1 MDKRDILIQFRDKIQ
16 ANKAISRG
24 DVISLEALIG
34 DNLITKEIHPNSFPE
49 QPIGI
54 NVDRSLEIVNK
65 EIDNLEVAPL
75 TSYDIITNL
84 RELER
89 DVDLMLSR
97 LKVLS
102 PYATRLSE
110 ALSSNDLKFFYDKE
124 KNLKDSNSESFLHL
138 IVTNDEWLRHLLN
151 ILDRSYDNI
160 PDILDATRI
169 QKGNGEYVDIGSIT
183 IAPIISILN
192 NSNLKSIS
200 SGISNFQ
207 ATNITVGEV
216 IKFLS
221 RIDDA
226 IIAYEEMLE
235 VLKDDINRV
244 EQGKVNGDLSMYHP
258 DNYAEYYTN
267 AVALIRTDNYT
278 RAILIILIR
287 MLPDKALKE
296 YEIHE

>member
-75 TSYDIITNL
+75 TSYYIITNL

-235 VLKDDINRV
+235 VLKEDINRV

-258 DNYAEYYTN
+258 DNYPEYYTN

>member
-16 ANKAISRG
+16 ANKAISRS
-24 DVISLEALIG
+24 DVVSLEALIG
-34 DNLITKEIHPNSFPE
+34 DNLITKEIHPNSLPE

-54 NVDRSLEIVNK
+54 NVERSLEIVNK

-75 TSYDIITNL
+75 TSYDVITNL

-89 DVDLMLSR
+89 DVNLMLSR

-138 IVTNDEWLRHLLN
+138 IVTHDEWLRHLLN

-235 VLKDDINRV
+235 VLKEDINRV

-258 DNYAEYYTN
+258 DNYPEYYTN

>member
-1 MDKRDILIQFRDKIQ
+1 MDKRDILIQFRDKMQ
-16 ANKAISRG
+16 ANKAISRS
-24 DVISLEALIG
+24 DVVSLEALIG

-89 DVDLMLSR
+89 DVNLMLSR

-138 IVTNDEWLRHLLN
+138 IVTHDEWLRHLLN

-169 QKGNGEYVDIGSIT
+169 QKGNGEYVDIGSII

-235 VLKDDINRV
+235 VLKEDINRV

>member
-16 ANKAISRG
+16 ANKTISRS

-54 NVDRSLEIVNK
+54 NVERSLEIVNK

-75 TSYDIITNL
+75 TSYDILCNL
-84 RELER
+84 RELECN
-89 DVDLMLSR
+89 VNGMLEK

-102 PYATRLSE
+102 SHARCLIE

-124 KNLKDSNSESFLHL
+124 KNLKDSNSESFLYLVVNH
-138 IVTNDEWLRHLLN
+138 DEWLRHLLN
-151 ILDRSYDNI
+151 ILNTSYDRI
-160 PDILDATRI
+160 ADILDATRI
-169 QKGNGEYVDIGSIT
+169 RKGDGEYVEIGSIT

-192 NSNLKSIS
+192 NSNLKSIY

-235 VLKDDINRV
+235 VLKEDISSV
-244 EQGKVNGDLSMYHP
+244 EQGKVNVDLSMYHP
-258 DNYAEYYTN
+258 DNYPEYYTN
-267 AVALIRTDNYT
+267 AVALIKTDDYT
-278 RAILIILIR
+278 RAIITILTY
-287 MLPDKALKE
+287 MLPNEVKKE
-296 YEIHE
+296 NDIE

>member
-89 DVDLMLSR
+89 DVNLMLSR

-138 IVTNDEWLRHLLN
+138 IVTHDEWLRHLLN

-226 IIAYEEMLE
+226 ITAYEEMLE
-235 VLKDDINRV
+235 VLKEDINRV

-258 DNYAEYYTN
+258 DNYTDYYTN

>member
-235 VLKDDINRV
+235 VLKEDINRV

-258 DNYAEYYTN
+258 DNYTEYYTN

>member
-54 NVDRSLEIVNK
+54 NVERSLEIVNK

-138 IVTNDEWLRHLLN
+138 IVTHDEWLRHLLN

-235 VLKDDINRV
+235 VLKEDINRV

-258 DNYAEYYTN
+258 DNYTEYYTN

>member
-16 ANKAISRG
+16 ANKAISRS
-24 DVISLEALIG
+24 DVVSLEALIG
-34 DNLITKEIHPNSFPE
+34 DNLITKEIHPNSFAE

-54 NVDRSLEIVNK
+54 NVERSLEIVNK

-75 TSYDIITNL
+75 TSYDVITNL

-89 DVDLMLSR
+89 DVNLMLSR

-138 IVTNDEWLRHLLN
+138 IVTHDEWLRHLLN

-192 NSNLKSIS
+192 NSNLKSIF

-235 VLKDDINRV
+235 VLKEDINRV

-258 DNYAEYYTN
+258 DNYTEYYTN

>member
-16 ANKAISRG
+16 ANKAISRS
-24 DVISLEALIG
+24 DVVSLEALIG

-54 NVDRSLEIVNK
+54 NVERSLEIVNK

-75 TSYDIITNL
+75 TSYDVITNL

-89 DVDLMLSR
+89 DVNLMLSR

-138 IVTNDEWLRHLLN
+138 IVTHDEWLRHLLN

-235 VLKDDINRV
+235 VLKEDINRV

-258 DNYAEYYTN
+258 DNYPEYYTN

>member
-54 NVDRSLEIVNK
+54 NIDRSLEIVNK

-89 DVDLMLSR
+89 DVNLMLSR

-138 IVTNDEWLRHLLN
+138 IVTHDEWLRHLLN

-235 VLKDDINRV
+235 VLKEDINRV

-258 DNYAEYYTN
+258 DNYTEYYTN

>member
-235 VLKDDINRV
+235 VLKEDINRV

-258 DNYAEYYTN
+258 DNYPEYYTN

>member
-54 NVDRSLEIVNK
+54 NVERSLEIVNK

-75 TSYDIITNL
+75 TSYDILCNL
-84 RELER
+84 RELECN
-89 DVDLMLSR
+89 VNGMLEK

-102 PYATRLSE
+102 SHARCLIE

-124 KNLKDSNSESFLHL
+124 KNLKDSNSEWFLYLVVNH
-138 IVTNDEWLRHLLN
+138 DEWLRHLLN
-151 ILDRSYDNI
+151 ILNISYDKI

-169 QKGNGEYVDIGSIT
+169 RKGDGEYVEIGPIT

-216 IKFLS
+216 IKFLD
-221 RIDDA
+221 RIDDV
-226 IIAYEEMLE
+226 IAVYEEIVG
-235 VLKDDINRV
+235 VLKEDINSV

-258 DNYAEYYTN
+258 DNYPEYYTN
-267 AVALIRTDNYT
+267 AVALIKTDDYT
-278 RAILIILIR
+278 RAIITILTY
-287 MLPDKALKE
+287 MLPNEVKKE
-296 YEIHE
+296 NDIE

>member
-1 MDKRDILIQFRDKIQ
+1 MDKRDILIQFRDKMQ
-16 ANKAISRG
+16 ANKAISRS
-24 DVISLEALIG
+24 DVVSLEALIG

-54 NVDRSLEIVNK
+54 NVYRSLEIVNK

-89 DVDLMLSR
+89 DVNLMLSR

-138 IVTNDEWLRHLLN
+138 IVTHDEWLRHLLN

-235 VLKDDINRV
+235 VLKEDINRV

>member
-16 ANKAISRG
+16 ANKAISRS

-54 NVDRSLEIVNK
+54 NVERSLEIVNK

-75 TSYDIITNL
+75 TSYDILSNL
-84 RELER
+84 RELNFN
-89 DVDLMLSR
+89 VNGMLSN
-97 LKVLS
+97 LKCLS
-102 PYATRLSE
+102 SHARCLIE

-124 KNLKDSNSESFLHL
+124 KNLKDSNSESFLYLVVNH
-138 IVTNDEWLRHLLN
+138 DEWLRHLLN
-151 ILDRSYDNI
+151 ILNTSYDKI

-169 QKGNGEYVDIGSIT
+169 RKGDGEYVEIGPIT

-216 IKFLS
+216 IKFLD
-221 RIDDA
+221 RIDDV
-226 IIAYEEMLE
+226 IVVYEEIVG
-235 VLKDDINRV
+235 VLKEDINSV

-258 DNYAEYYTN
+258 DNYTEYYTN
-267 AVALIRTDNYT
+267 AVALIKTDDYT
-278 RAILIILIR
+278 RAIITILTY
-287 MLPDKALKE
+287 MLPNEVKKE
-296 YEIHE
+296 NDIE

>member
-1 MDKRDILIQFRDKIQ
+1 MDKRDILIQFRDKIVST
-16 ANKAISRG
+16 KAISRS
-24 DVISLEALIG
+24 DVVSLEALIG

-54 NVDRSLEIVNK
+54 NVERSLEIVNK

-75 TSYDIITNL
+75 TSYDILCNL
-84 RELER
+84 RELECN
-89 DVDLMLSR
+89 VNGMLYN
-97 LKVLS
+97 LKCLS
-102 PYATRLSE
+102 SHARCITE

-124 KNLKDSNSESFLHL
+124 KNLKDSNSESFLYLVVNH
-138 IVTNDEWLRHLLN
+138 DEWLRHLLN
-151 ILDRSYDNI
+151 ILNISYDKI

-169 QKGNGEYVDIGSIT
+169 RKGDGEYVEIGPIT

-216 IKFLS
+216 IKFLD
-221 RIDDA
+221 RIDD
-226 IIAYEEMLE
+226 IIAVYEEIVG
-235 VLKDDINRV
+235 VLKEDINSV

-258 DNYAEYYTN
+258 DNYPEYYTN
-267 AVALIRTDNYT
+267 AVALIKTDDYT
-278 RAILIILIR
+278 RAIITILTY
-287 MLPDKALKE
+287 MLPNEVKKE
-296 YEIHE
+296 NDIE

>member
-89 DVDLMLSR
+89 DVNLMLSR

-138 IVTNDEWLRHLLN
+138 IVTHDEWLRHLLN

-235 VLKDDINRV
+235 VLKEDINRV

-258 DNYAEYYTN
+258 DNYTEYYTN

>member
-169 QKGNGEYVDIGSIT
+169 QKGNGKYVDIGSIH
-183 IAPIISILN
+183 IAQII
-192 NSNLKSIS
+192 
-200 SGISNFQ
+200 
-207 ATNITVGEV
+207 
-216 IKFLS
+216 
-221 RIDDA
+221 
-226 IIAYEEMLE
+226 
-235 VLKDDINRV
+235 
-244 EQGKVNGDLSMYHP
+244 
-258 DNYAEYYTN
+258 
-267 AVALIRTDNYT
+267 
-278 RAILIILIR
+278 
-287 MLPDKALKE
+287 
-296 YEIHE
+296 

>member
-138 IVTNDEWLRHLLN
+138 IVTHDEWLRHLLN

-235 VLKDDINRV
+235 VLKEDINRV

-258 DNYAEYYTN
+258 DNYTEYYTN

>member
-16 ANKAISRG
+16 ANKAISRS

-54 NVDRSLEIVNK
+54 NVERSLEIVNK

-75 TSYDIITNL
+75 TSYDILSNL
-84 RELER
+84 RELSFN
-89 DVDLMLSR
+89 VNGMLYN
-97 LKVLS
+97 LKCLS
-102 PYATRLSE
+102 SHARCLIE

-124 KNLKDSNSESFLHL
+124 KNLKDSNSESFLYLVVNH
-138 IVTNDEWLRHLLN
+138 DEWLRHLLN
-151 ILDRSYDNI
+151 ILNTSYDKI

-169 QKGNGEYVDIGSIT
+169 RKGDGEYVEIGPIT

-200 SGISNFQ
+200 TGLSNFQ

-216 IKFLS
+216 IKFLD
-221 RIDDA
+221 RIDDV
-226 IIAYEEMLE
+226 IAVYEEIVG
-235 VLKDDINRV
+235 VLKEDINSV

-258 DNYAEYYTN
+258 DNYPEYYTN
-267 AVALIRTDNYT
+267 AVALIKTDDYT
-278 RAILIILIR
+278 RAIITILTR
-287 MLPDKALKE
+287 MLPNEVKKE
-296 YEIHE
+296 NDIE

>member
-1 MDKRDILIQFRDKIQ
+1 MDKRDILIQFRDKMQ
-16 ANKAISRG
+16 ANKAISRS
-24 DVISLEALIG
+24 DVVSLEALIG

-89 DVDLMLSR
+89 DVNLMLSR

-138 IVTNDEWLRHLLN
+138 IVTHDEWLRHLLN

-235 VLKDDINRV
+235 VLKEDINRV